1 MMSTTISLRLAEP
14 EDAPL
19 VHQLL
24 YELAEYEKL
33 TNRFVVT
40 EETIR
45 DWISRQRIEVL
56 IAESEN
62 NVAGLAL
69 YYFTVS
75 TFPGVECIYLED
87 LFVRPEFRKHG
98 IGSQFFTE
106 LIRIAKE
113 RNCPRIEWMVLDW
126 NESGMAFYHKLG
138 AKPVDDWK
146 TYRLEI

>member
-1 MMSTTISLRLAEP
+1 MSKTISIRLAQP
-14 EDAPL
+14 ADAPL

-33 TNRFVVT
+33 TNRFLVK

-62 NVAGLAL
+62 KAAGLVL

-75 TFPGVECIYLED
+75 TFPGLECIYIED
-87 LFVRPEFRKHG
+87 LFVRPEFRKQG
-98 IGSQFFTE
+98 IGSRFFEE
-106 LIRIAKE
+106 LIRIAKG
-113 RNCPRIEWMVLDW
+113 RNCPRIEWMVLNW

-138 AKPVDDWK
+138 AKPIDDWK
-146 TYRLEI
+146 TYRLKI